1 MEKNVKTIAVAALVG
16 LVAFVAYM
24 KLRKTYA
31 PIEFLDKTFIHV
43 EEVSQNEHVDSHFY
57 TPDGKP
63 VTEAREWLQVTD
75 LGPKVT
81 LAMRDTVDRQI
92 RNTMRVKPHEGDE
105 NRLFGVF
112 QTVAF
117 HVCMMESAYVIYG
130 VYMVDGD
137 RAAYEA
143 EAASTFEKM
152 EWLAANG
159 L

>member
-1 MEKNVKTIAVAALVG
+1 VEKNAKTIAVVACVG
-16 LVAFVAYM
+16 IVAFVAYK
-24 KLRKTYA
+24 KLHKSYD
-31 PIEFLDKTFIHV
+31 PIEFLDKTYLHV
-43 EEVSQNEHVDSHFY
+43 EEVSQGDHVESHFY

-92 RNTMRVKPHEGDE
+92 RNTMRAKPHEGDE

-117 HVCMMESAYVIYG
+117 HVYMMESTYVIYAA
-130 VYMVDGD
+130 YMVDGD

-143 EAASTFEKM
+143 KAASTFEKM